1 VRAGPAVP
9 TAGRAGAGG
18 TAMRVAAMVRRYTFL
33 LLRSWP
39 RIVDIVY
46 WPTVQLLMWG
56 FLQTWLASQSGTL
69 ATMGGLLIGAVLLWD
84 ILFRGQIGFSV
95 TFLEEMWSRNLGHLM
110 ISPLRPAEFAL
121 SLMVVSVL
129 RVLIGVIPV
138 SGLAILFFGFNAYD
152 MGLMLVV
159 FFLNL
164 MMTSWAIGL
173 VVCGLLVRYGL
184 GVENLAWGFGFI
196 LLPLACVYYPLDT
209 LPGWLQPVSMALPPT
224 HVFEGMRALLLNGEA
239 RSGPLALAL
248 ALNMTYMAL
257 GFWTFLHQ
265 LGRAREEGALLQGG
279 E

>member
-1 VRAGPAVP
+1 MP